1 MPREVVIGGRY
12 QLVSHLG
19 KGGMGDVYQAL
30 DLTEDRPVAI
40 KRMAVDRTR
49 SKVGRS
55 ELRFRREFHTLASFD
70 HPHIVEVY
78 DYGVDASGPWYAME
92 LLGGS
97 DLREVMR
104 ERKMAPRE
112 VCSILRDVASALA
125 LLHARGLVHRD
136 LSPRN
141 VRIVDG
147 RAVLF
152 DFGVL
157 IDAGVS
163 GEVAGTPAYIA
174 PEMLYGHPIDH
185 RADLYSLGV
194 LGYAMLTGEVPYPA
208 RELVELVGLWSV
220 PLVHP
225 SEYADVPEGLESLI
239 IDLLRLE
246 PLGRPASAAVLIDKL
261 TALGGL
267 EPDPELAVQP
277 GYAPTA
283 ALVGRD
289 AELARLEAE
298 LDALVER
305 NESRAFYI
313 EAESGTGKSRLL
325 AELGIRAKLRGAR
338 CLHVDCESAVAEQ
351 GGSPFA
357 TVAEMLREA
366 FIVMPEEAFDAC
378 EPDAPLLSRV
388 FPTVKRRFPHIDP
401 EAESGEPAEDRMR
414 LQRAVLHVVQRLA
427 LSGPLVLLVDDVQ
440 RCDEASAAALAS
452 LVHRKS
458 RGLLLGVARRLR
470 ERVRATAA
478 VAALSTIETRI
489 LLEGLD
495 EAGVEALLRSLFGDA
510 SHVGRLAKQMSRA
523 TEGSPLLCAELAR
536 HFVENGTIRYANGTW
551 VLPKDIPEALPDGL
565 AAAMQTRVAAL
576 PPIAR
581 SVGEVLAVHGGE
593 MELERCVALIEG
605 LATDASDAEARAFVA
620 IAELRR
626 HGVLVDL
633 GDRFR
638 FRHDSMREALVA
650 GVDVARLEVLHRHVG
665 ETLLAEGEPRTASLQ
680 AAIGWHLYYGG
691 RTLEGAELLEKAG
704 RALYEAQA
712 LSDCIAP
719 LEVALEVANEHGKE
733 RWRRAELTFFLLSA
747 GWVSHR
753 VTGWRYARPALAL
766 LADECGLSLARSI
779 RFIGWLPAFVVGF
792 AWANLRWLARL
803 GRGPTPLRLL
813 TAYAVGLSYSC
824 ALAYAANLKAELGEL
839 IAVYARPF
847 KAFRGMVPNAAYLA
861 GLAMSDIIEGRLQ
874 DAAARLTRCV
884 ELITR
889 TWLNPLTADEKRLGE
904 AGARSMR
911 VLVDVNQFNDE
922 RLFADLKRMEEL
934 DLRFYDLAAQTA
946 RVVRHRYR
954 GEEKLARQIE
964 RDIEE
969 ASLQLGSWST
979 ELQVVLFAH
988 AAYGFTHD
996 VEGLKQSLDS
1006 LSRYRAEGMAFDAR
1020 IGVTEGE
1027 IHRERGEYDQ
1037 AFAVLERTYA
1047 ALDASDALMRQFIC
1061 SALAQTA
1068 LEAYWHDVAKRW
1080 ALEGLEVGE
1089 PENQRVWL
1097 PRLRCIRAL
1106 ALAEDALGER
1116 ESAVARLE
1124 EAIAKAESMQ
1134 CPPLAGELHEA
1145 MARVCLAD
1153 GDRLGYEAHLAKADA
1168 WLRPTEN
1175 PGLIAV
1181 VERLIA
1187 AGEERP
1193 AGRKIRPSRRKPV
1206 TRSSASTMDA
1216 ETIGATPSA
1225 VSREDTALTQVTV
1238 ASKPAK
1244 MSEAPDA
1251 TVISEERP
1259 LQPELDSDE
1268 LQSEA
1273 LEDE

>member
-12 QLVSHLG
+12 QLVTHLG
-19 KGGMGDVYQAL
+19 RGGMGEVYEAL
-30 DLTEDRPVAI
+30 DLTEDRRVAL

-55 ELRFRREFHTLASFD
+55 ELRFRREFHTLASFN
-70 HPHIVEVY
+70 HPRIVEVY
-78 DYGVDASGPWYAME
+78 DYGVDASGPWYTME
-92 LLGGS
+92 LLGGA
-97 DLREVMR
+97 DLREVLR
-104 ERKMAPRE
+104 QRTLEVRE
-112 VCSILRDVASALA
+112 VCGILRDVASALA

-141 VRIVDG
+141 VRIIDG

-174 PEMLYGHPIDH
+174 PEMLYGQPIDH
-185 RADLYSLGV
+185 RTDLYALGV
-194 LGYAMLTGEVPYPA
+194 LAYTMLTGEVPYPA
-208 RELVELVGLWSV
+208 RELIELIGLWSV

-225 SEYADVPEGLESLI
+225 SEYVDVPEGLQSLI

-261 TALGGL
+261 TAIGGL

-289 AELARLEAE
+289 DELATMEAELAAV
-298 LDALVER
+298 VEN
-305 NESRAFYI
+305 NESRAFYV

-325 AELGIRAKLRGAR
+325 EELGIRAKLQGAR
-338 CLHVDCESAVAEQ
+338 CLHVDCEDAVAER

-357 TVAEMLREA
+357 AIAALLREA
-366 FIVMPEEAFDAC
+366 FVVMPEEAYDAC
-378 EPDAPLLSRV
+378 EPDAPLLCRV
-388 FPTVKRRFPHIDP
+388 FSTVRRRFPQVDP

-427 LSGPLVLLVDDVQ
+427 LSGPLVVLIDDIQ
-440 RCDEASAAALAS
+440 RCDEASAAAFAG

-458 RGLLLGVARRLR
+458 RGLLLGIARRLR

-478 VAALSTIETRI
+478 VASLATIETRI

-510 SHVGRLAKQMSRA
+510 PHVGRLAKWMTRA
-523 TEGSPLLCAELAR
+523 TGGSPLLCSELAR
-536 HFVENGTIRYANGTW
+536 QLVEEDVIRYANGTW
-551 VLPKDIPEALPDGL
+551 VLPKDAPDVLPGGL
-565 AAAMQTRVAAL
+565 AEAMQQRVEAL

-581 SVGEVLAVHGGE
+581 SVGELLAVHGGE

-626 HGVLVDL
+626 QGVLVDL

-638 FRHDSMREALVA
+638 FRHDSMREALVHA
-650 GVDVARLEVLHRHVG
+650 VDDERLELLHRHVG
-665 ETLLAEGEPRTASLQ
+665 ETLLEEGEPSTPSAQAS
-680 AAIGWHLYYGG
+680 IGWHLYHGG
-691 RTLEGAELLEKAG
+691 RPLEGAALLEKAG
-704 RALYEAQA
+704 RALYDAQA

-719 LEVALEVANEHGKE
+719 LEVALEVANERGAE

-753 VTGWRYARPALAL
+753 ATGWRYARPALAL
-766 LADECGLSLARSI
+766 LSDESGLSFARSI
-779 RFIGWLPAFVVGF
+779 RFIGWLPAFVLGF
-792 AWANLRWLARL
+792 GWANLRWLARL

-824 ALAYAANLKAELGEL
+824 ALAYSANLKDELDEL
-839 IAVYARPF
+839 IRVYARPF
-847 KAFRGMVPNAAYLA
+847 KAFRRMVPQAAYLA
-861 GLAMSDIIEGRLQ
+861 ALAMRDIIEGRLA
-874 DAAARLTRCV
+874 DAADRLTRCIALV
-884 ELITR
+884 TR
-889 TWLNPLTADEKRLGE
+889 PWLNPLTPDEKRLGE
-904 AGARSMR
+904 AGTRSMR

-946 RVVRHRYR
+946 RIVRHRYR
-954 GEEKLARQIE
+954 GEERLARELE
-964 RDIEE
+964 REIEE

-1006 LSRYRAEGMAFDAR
+1006 LQRYQAEGMEFQAR
-1020 IGVTEGE
+1020 IGVTQGE
-1027 IHRERGEYDQ
+1027 IHRERGEYDL
-1037 AFAVLERTYA
+1037 AFAELESAYET
-1047 ALDASDALMRQFIC
+1047 LDETDALMRQFIC

-1068 LEAYWHDVAKRW
+1068 LEAYWHEVAKRW
-1080 ALEGLEVGE
+1080 AEEGLRVGE
-1089 PENQRVWL
+1089 AENQRVWL

-1106 ALAEDALGER
+1106 ALAEDALGDR
-1116 ESAVARLE
+1116 ARAIKRLE
-1124 EAIAKAESMQ
+1124 EAIAKAESME

-1145 MARVCLAD
+1145 MARICLAD
-1153 GDRLGYEAHLAKADA
+1153 DDRLGYEAHLAKADE

-1187 AGEERP
+1187 MGEDRP
-1193 AGRKIRPSRRKPV
+1193 GPRIRPSRRRPI
-1206 TRSSASTMDA
+1206 TRSSASAMDA
-1216 ETIGATPSA
+1216 ETLGATPSSEA
-1225 VSREDTALTQVTV
+1225 DETMEVTV
-1238 ASKPAK
+1238 ASKPSK

-1251 TVISEERP
+1251 TVVSEERP
-1259 LQPELDSDE
+1259 LQPDE
-1268 LQSEA
+1268 ET
-1273 LEDE
+1273 

>member
-19 KGGMGDVYQAL
+19 RGGMGEVWEAL
-30 DLTEDRPVAI
+30 DLTEDRRVAL
-40 KRMAVDRTR
+40 KRMSVDRTR

-78 DYGVDASGPWYAME
+78 DYGVDSTGPWYTME

-97 DLREVMR
+97 DLREVLR
-104 ERKMAPRE
+104 ERTMEARE
-112 VCSILRDVASALA
+112 ACSILRDVASALA

-141 VRIVDG
+141 VRIIDG

-157 IDAGVS
+157 VDAGVS

-174 PEMLYGHPIDH
+174 PEMLYGQPIDH
-185 RADLYSLGV
+185 RTDLYALGV
-194 LGYAMLTGEVPYPA
+194 LAYAMLTGEVPYPA
-208 RELVELVGLWSV
+208 RELIELVGLWSV

-225 SEYADVPEGLESLI
+225 SEYGELPDGLESLV

-261 TALGGL
+261 GAMGGL
-267 EPDPELAVQP
+267 DPDPDLAVQP

-289 AELARLEAE
+289 RELQQLEAE
-298 LDALVER
+298 LRAVVEH
-305 NESRAFYI
+305 NESRSFYV

-325 AELGIRAKLRGAR
+325 EELGIRAKLHGAR
-338 CLHVDCESAVAEQ
+338 CLYVDCEDAVAEN

-357 TVAEMLREA
+357 AVTALLREA
-366 FIVMPEEAFDAC
+366 FVVMPEEAYEAC
-378 EPDAPLLSRV
+378 EPDAPLLCRV
-388 FPTVKRRFPHIDP
+388 FSPVKRRFPHIDP
-401 EAESGEPAEDRMR
+401 EPESGEPAEDRMR
-414 LQRAVLHVVQRLA
+414 LQRAVLHVVQRLS
-427 LSGPLVLLVDDVQ
+427 LGGPLVVLVDDVQ

-458 RGLLLGVARRLR
+458 RGLLLGIARRLR

-478 VAALSTIETRI
+478 VAALSTIDVRI

-510 SHVGRLAKQMSRA
+510 THVSRLAKWMTRA
-523 TEGSPLLCAELAR
+523 TGGSPLLCSELAR
-536 HFVENGTIRYANGTW
+536 QLVEDDVIRYANGTW
-551 VLPKDIPEALPDGL
+551 VLPKDAPDVVPESL
-565 AAAMQTRVAAL
+565 AEAMEHRVEAL

-581 SVGEVLAVHGGE
+581 SIGELLAVHGGE
-593 MELERCVALIEG
+593 MELERCVTLIEG

-626 HGVLVDL
+626 QGVLVDL

-638 FRHDSMREALVA
+638 FRHDSMREALMRR
-650 GVDVARLEVLHRHVG
+650 VDDERLQLLHRHVG
-665 ETLLAEGEPRTASLQ
+665 ETLLDEGEPSTPSAQAS
-680 AAIGWHLYYGG
+680 IGWHLYHGG
-691 RTLEGAELLEKAG
+691 RPQRGAELLEKAG
-704 RALYEAQA
+704 RALYDAQA

-719 LEVALEVANEHGKE
+719 LEVALEVANEHGAT

-766 LADECGLSLARSI
+766 LADECGLSFARSI
-779 RFIGWLPAFVVGF
+779 RFMGWLPAFVVGF
-792 AWANLRWLARL
+792 AWANVRWLARL
-803 GRGPTPLRLL
+803 GRGPTPMRLL
-813 TAYAVGLSYSC
+813 TSYAVGLSYSC
-824 ALAYAANLKAELGEL
+824 ALAYSANLKDELAEL

-861 GLAMSDIIEGRLQ
+861 ALAMSDIIEGRLA
-874 DAAARLTRCV
+874 DAATRLTRCIQLV
-884 ELITR
+884 TR
-889 TWLNPLTADEKRLGE
+889 RWINPLTPDEKRLGE
-904 AGARSMR
+904 AGTRSMR

-946 RVVRHRYR
+946 RIVRHRYR
-954 GEEKLARQIE
+954 GEEKLARALE
-964 RDIEE
+964 REIEE

-988 AAYGFTHD
+988 AAYGFNHD
-996 VEGLKQSLDS
+996 VEGLKQSLDA
-1006 LSRYRAEGMAFDAR
+1006 LERYRAEGMAFDAR
-1020 IGVTEGE
+1020 IGVTRGE

-1037 AFAVLERTYA
+1037 AFAVLEKAYE
-1047 ALDASDALMRQFIC
+1047 ALDETDALMRQFIC

-1080 ALEGLEVGE
+1080 AEEGLRIGE

-1106 ALAEDALGER
+1106 ALAEDALGDRKRATE
-1116 ESAVARLE
+1116 RLE
-1124 EAIAKAESMQ
+1124 KAIEKAESMD
-1134 CPPLAGELHEA
+1134 CPPFAGELHEA

-1153 GDRLGYEAHLAKADA
+1153 DDRLGYEAHLAKADA

-1187 AGEERP
+1187 MGEERP
-1193 AGRKIRPSRRKPV
+1193 GRRIHPSRRRPV

-1216 ETIGATPSA
+1216 ETIGATPGSVSA
-1225 VSREDTALTQVTV
+1225 AAREAETVVTV
-1238 ASKPAK
+1238 ASKPAR

-1251 TVISEERP
+1251 TVV
-1259 LQPELDSDE
+1259 SDE
-1268 LQSEA
+1268 RELPA
-1273 LEDE
+1273 DDDDD

>member
-12 QLVSHLG
+12 QLISQLG
-19 KGGMGDVYQAL
+19 KGGMGEVYKAL
-30 DLTEDRPVAI
+30 DLTEDRAVAL
-40 KRMAVDRTR
+40 KRMSVDRTR
-49 SKVGRS
+49 SKVARG
-55 ELRFRREFHTLASFD
+55 ELRFRREFHTLASFN

-78 DYGVDASGPWYAME
+78 DYGVDSTGPWYTME
-92 LLGGS
+92 LLAGS
-97 DLREVMR
+97 DLREVIR
-104 ERKMAPRE
+104 ERTLDVRE

-157 IDAGVS
+157 IDAGVT

-185 RADLYSLGV
+185 RTDLYALGV
-194 LGYAMLTGEVPYPA
+194 LGYAMLTGEVPYAA
-208 RELVELVGLWSV
+208 RELVELIGLWSV

-225 SEYADVPEGLESLI
+225 SEYVDVPEGLESLV

-261 TALGGL
+261 TALGDL
-267 EPDPELAVQP
+267 DPDPELAVQP

-283 ALVGRD
+283 ALVGRED
-289 AELARLEAE
+289 EVAVLETQLQAVVDE
-298 LDALVER
+298 
-305 NESRAFYI
+305 NESRAFYV

-325 AELGIRAKLRGAR
+325 EELAIRAKLQGAR
-338 CLHVDCESAVAEQ
+338 CLTVNCEDADAEQ

-357 TVAEMLREA
+357 TIAGLLRAAFVA
-366 FIVMPEEAFDAC
+366 MPEEAYEAC
-378 EPDAPLLSRV
+378 EPDAPLLCRV
-388 FPTVKRRFPHIDP
+388 FSTVRRRFPHIDP

-414 LQRAVLHVVQRLA
+414 LQRAVLHVIQRMA
-427 LSGPLVLLVDDVQ
+427 LSGPLVVLVDDIQ

-458 RGLLLGVARRLR
+458 RGLLLGFARRLR

-478 VAALSTIETRI
+478 VASLATIEARI

-510 SHVGRLAKQMSRA
+510 THIGRLAKSMTRA
-523 TEGSPLLCAELAR
+523 TAGSPLLCAELAR
-536 HFVENGTIRYANGTW
+536 HFVDEGVIRYANGTW
-551 VLPKDIPEALPDGL
+551 VLPKDAPEALPDSL
-565 AAAMQTRVAAL
+565 AGAMEARVEAL

-581 SVGEVLAVHGGE
+581 SIGELLAVHGGE
-593 MELERCVALIEG
+593 MELERAVALIEG
-605 LATDASDAEARAFVA
+605 LAVDASDAEARAFVA

-626 HGVLVDL
+626 QGVLVDL

-638 FRHDSMREALVA
+638 FRHDSIREALIRS
-650 GVDVARLEVLHRHVG
+650 VDDERLELLHRHVG
-665 ETLLAEGEPRTASLQ
+665 ETLLEEGTPRSPSAQAS
-680 AAIGWHLYYGG
+680 IGWHLYHGG
-691 RTLEGAELLEKAG
+691 RPLEGAELLEKAG

-719 LEVALEVANEHGKE
+719 LEVALEVANKHNKE
-733 RWRRAELTFFLLSA
+733 RWRRAELSFFLLSA

-753 VTGWRYARPALAL
+753 VTGWKYAQPALSL
-766 LADECGLSLARSI
+766 LGAECGLAFARSI
-779 RFIGWLPAFVVGF
+779 RFIGWLPAIVVGF
-792 AWANLRWLARL
+792 TWANLRWLARL
-803 GRGPTPLRLL
+803 GRGPTPLRAL
-813 TAYAVGLSYSC
+813 TSYAVGLSYAC
-824 ALAYAANLKAELGEL
+824 ALAYAANLKNELEGL
-839 IAVYARPF
+839 IGKYARPF
-847 KAFRGMVPNAAYLA
+847 KALRGMVPYVAYLA
-861 GLAMSDIIEGRLQ
+861 PVAMSDIIDGRLG
-874 DAAARLTRCV
+874 DAANRLTEVVRLV
-884 ELITR
+884 TR
-889 TWLNPLTADEKRLGE
+889 RWFNPLTPDEKRLGE

-911 VLVDVNQFNDE
+911 VLVDVNQFETE
-922 RLFADLKRMEEL
+922 RLFGDLERMEEL

-946 RVVRHRYR
+946 RIVRHRYR
-954 GEEKLARQIE
+954 GEERKARAIE
-964 RDIEE
+964 REIEE

-988 AAYGFTHD
+988 PAYGINHD
-996 VEGLKQSLDS
+996 VEGLKQCLDS
-1006 LSRYRAEGMAFDAR
+1006 LQRYKAEGMAFDAR
-1020 IGVTEGE
+1020 IGVTQGE

-1037 AFAVLERTYA
+1037 AFATLEKAYE
-1047 ALDASDALMRQFIC
+1047 ALDDDDALMRQFIC
-1061 SALAQTA
+1061 SAIGQTA
-1068 LEAYWHDVAKRW
+1068 LEAYWHDVAVRW
-1080 ALEGLEVGE
+1080 AKEGISVGDAE
-1089 PENQRVWL
+1089 HQRVWI
-1097 PRLRCIRAL
+1097 PRLRCMRVL
-1106 ALAEDALGER
+1106 ALAEDAQGER
-1116 ESAVARLE
+1116 DQAVQRLE
-1124 EAIAKAESMQ
+1124 QAIAKAEVME

-1145 MARVCLAD
+1145 MARIALAD
-1153 GDRLGYEAHLAKADA
+1153 DDRLGYEAHLAKADA

-1193 AGRKIRPSRRKPV
+1193 GRKIRPSRRRPI

-1216 ETIGATPSA
+1216 ETIGATPGSI
-1225 VSREDTALTQVTV
+1225 SRVESDAALDAATV
-1238 ASKPAK
+1238 ASKPST

-1259 LQPELDSDE
+1259 IHGDE
-1268 LQSEA
+1268 T
-1273 LEDE
+1273 